1 MVKNLLAMWETW
13 VQSLGRED
21 ILEEEIVTH
30 SQYSCLGNS
39 MDRGAWKAPAH
50 GVIKKWDMTEQ
61 LISNSSSSNQLIS
74 DQQQSGTATLQGS
87 TGETDLKTLGAEECR
102 NEAT

>member
-1 MVKNLLAMWETW
+1 MVKNPPAMQEKR
-13 VQSLGRED
+13 VGSLGRED
-21 ILEEEIVTH
+21 PLEEGNGNLL
-30 SQYSCLGNS
+30 QYSCLGNS

-50 GVIKKWDMTEQ
+50 GVIKKRDMTEQ
-61 LISNSSSSNQLIS
+61 LISNSNSSNQLIS
-74 DQQQSGTATLQGS
+74 NQQQSSSATLQGR